1 MLPLWLNC
9 PGDPASSHPVG
20 NVSVAFSAGS
30 LLTLQVLTN
39 PTYMEDHLG
48 VLDEEVAAGE
58 VPLPQLPTHKQ
69 VGATMSS
76 LLSSCCAV
84 VN

>member
-1 MLPLWLNC
+1 M
-9 PGDPASSHPVG
+9 V
-20 NVSVAFSAGS
+20 
-30 LLTLQVLTN
+30 LQVLTN